1 MTNTNANANANTNTN
16 ANTNDK
22 KLSFYVVE
30 NTVYGFFVHVGP
42 SVHEFVIKF
51 CSRFINHKIGIV

>member
-30 NTVYGFFVHVGP
+30 NTVYGFFVHVGL
-42 SVHEFVIKF
+42 SVHEFVTNFVQDSSITK
-51 CSRFINHKIGIV
+51 SE